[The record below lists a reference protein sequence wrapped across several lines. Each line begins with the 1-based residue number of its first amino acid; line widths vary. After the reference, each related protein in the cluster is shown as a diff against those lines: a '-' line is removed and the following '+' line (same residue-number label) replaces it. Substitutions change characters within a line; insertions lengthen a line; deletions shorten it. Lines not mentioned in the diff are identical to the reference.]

1 MLNAKYAKV
10 LSEKMSDTDGTRST
24 IDLLFDKIKDIGG
37 IRGVI
42 YRNIINA
49 ISVGRTSV
57 TIAEEDYETLN
68 WVLEDLVDIGYQV
81 TRTPI
86 YDLDGVKQENK
97 YYYKI
102 NW

>member
-10 LSEKMSDTDGTRST
+10 LSEK
-24 IDLLFDKIKDIGG
+24 INDIGG

-42 YRNIINA
+42 YRKIIYT
-49 ISVGRTSV
+49 ISTGRTSV
-57 TIAEEDYETLN
+57 TIAEENYETLN

-86 YDLDGVKQENK
+86 YDLDGIKQENK

-102 NW
+102 SW

>member
-10 LSEKMSDTDGTRST
+10 LSEKMN
-24 IDLLFDKIKDIGG
+24 DIGG

-49 ISVGRTSV
+49 ISVGKTSV

-102 NW
+102 SW

>member
-10 LSEKMSDTDGTRST
+10 LSE
-24 IDLLFDKIKDIGG
+24 IINNVGG

-102 NW
+102 SW